1 MIIREKYILPLSL
14 LEQNIFCIFCTLLL
28 LFFIVVTSLLLF
40 IDTFLFPLLALFPLL
55 NLKSFT
61 PLANNSIYL
70 SIIKTVK
77 TVFHCCFLMVFTF
90 FHSEL
95 SSVNFV
101 VIICLCTLKIFV
113 AFCFLLFFYHAIVI
127 LRGAHLP
134 GESNQPSK

>member
-1 MIIREKYILPLSL
+1 MIIRETYSLPLSL

-28 LFFIVVTSLLLF
+28 LFFIVVTSLLF
-40 IDTFLFPLLALFPLL
+40 IDTFLFPLLALFSLL

-77 TVFHCCFLMVFTF
+77 TVFHCCFLLVFTF

-101 VIICLCTLKIFV
+101 VIICFCTLKTFV
-113 AFCFLLFFYHAIVI
+113 ALFFAFLLPRHSNIVRNSPPRRI
-127 LRGAHLP
+127 K
-134 GESNQPSK
+134 STK